1 MKITLIYKHEA
12 KTMSVPET
20 LTSLYKRHLITPAD
34 IVREC
39 KKAYVSHMEL
49 NGKRIDIR
57 EIKGTLIK

>member
-12 KTMSVPET
+12 KTMNVPET
-20 LTSLYKRHLITPAD
+20 LSGLYKQKLLSSAD

-39 KKAYVSHMEL
+39 KKAYATRLSLIGEMV
-49 NGKRIDIR
+49 DIS